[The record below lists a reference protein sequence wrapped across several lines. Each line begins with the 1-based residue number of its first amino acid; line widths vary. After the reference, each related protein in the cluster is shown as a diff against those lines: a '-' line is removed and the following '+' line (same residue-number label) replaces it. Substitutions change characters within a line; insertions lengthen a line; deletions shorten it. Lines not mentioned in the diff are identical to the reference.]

1 MTDSFLMVDH
11 KHLDEL
17 KNIFQQIVPDAQVW
31 AYGSRVDGTA
41 HRGSD
46 LDIAIVGDGDIL
58 ALKNALQESNIP
70 FLVDVVKFEN
80 LPESFQ
86 KEILKKYVVI
96 QSSLK

>member
-11 KHLDEL
+11 KHLSEL

-46 LDIAIVGDGDIL
+46 LDIAIVGDGDIF
-58 ALKNALQESNIP
+58 ALKTALQESNIP
-70 FLVDVVKFEN
+70 FLVDMVKFEN

-96 QSSLK
+96 QSSFK